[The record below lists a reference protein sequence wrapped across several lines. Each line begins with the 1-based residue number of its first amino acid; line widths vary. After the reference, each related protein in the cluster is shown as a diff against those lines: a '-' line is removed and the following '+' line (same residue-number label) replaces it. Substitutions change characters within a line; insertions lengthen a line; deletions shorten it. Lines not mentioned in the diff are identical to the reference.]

1 MKDIPRDELPRVRD
15 SLARLG
21 AIVAEVDRDLRYV
34 WIDNKHRDYEG
45 VDVLGRRDGE
55 LMLEPDAAE
64 VMSLK
69 RLAFERGERVSRIL
83 HFYRPEGVRYYSFFL
98 YPIREADGSMRSLL
112 SVAFNV
118 PGGAP

>member
-45 VDVLGRRDGE
+45 VDVLGRRDDE

-69 RLAFERGERVSRIL
+69 QIGRAHV
-83 HFYRPEGVRYYSFFL
+83 
-98 YPIREADGSMRSLL
+98 
-112 SVAFNV
+112 
-118 PGGAP
+118 